1 MEILKKS
8 LAKLQQQIRDR
19 KAMIEGKLKAR
30 QPISDSDEEWL
41 DNGGNLV
48 DEERVVDALDNVSDY
63 ERGLERLNSHDKLVV
78 EKLKNLAGSG
88 AATTKKR
95 KRMGFLVN

>member
-48 DEERVVDALDNVSDY
+48 DEEWVVDALDNVLDY
-63 ERGLERLNSHDKLVV
+63 EWGFERLNSYDKLVV
-78 EKLKNLAGSG
+78 KKLKNLARSG
-88 AATTKKR
+88 AATTKKH
-95 KRMGFLVN
+95 KHMGFLVN